1 MQLKPDVFKTAGS
14 KQAKSARPPEGGSS
28 PNATAPVAPAPIA
41 RIVFEMLLIFGL
53 LLGADH
59 FFFDGRA
66 FAGLEPNP
74 YWLPVLA
81 MAVCYGSGI
90 GIAAAVIATIIWT
103 TAPGHN
109 ESGDHLQRML
119 SLSILPMLWIITALA
134 VGEITSNRLSVI
146 QRISRH
152 RNKLKRD
159 HHKLA
164 ETIRDLAQTN
174 RLLQVRFA
182 TEEHTVGQAIAVA
195 ADLVDG
201 THANQIAGIERLI
214 ALAAQSEN
222 FTYYSVIGAQLEP
235 MFRGRAA
242 HEPADDLSWNDLV
255 QTLRSRDERQH
266 RAVFQTS
273 RGAMILPV
281 FDHGDPVVIGV
292 LLINGMA
299 EAKLT
304 QSKVAELTQVAHSL
318 ARLADQFQ
326 RRLEPL
332 PIRPWLLQEGNAA

>member
-1 MQLKPDVFKTAGS
+1 MQLKPEVFKTSGGKPGNA
-14 KQAKSARPPEGGSS
+14 ARSAQGTS
-28 PNATAPVAPAPIA
+28 PVSPSESVAPPPIA
-41 RIVFEMLLIFGL
+41 RIIVEMLVLFAL

-59 FFFDGRA
+59 FFFAGRA

-81 MAVCYGSGI
+81 MAICYGSGM

-103 TAPGHN
+103 TAPGHD
-109 ESGDHLQRML
+109 EGGDHLEKML

-201 THANQIAGIERLI
+201 THASQIAGVERLI
-214 ALAAQSEN
+214 ALATQSES

-235 MFRGRAA
+235 MFRGRAD
-242 HEPADDLSWNDLV
+242 HEPTDDLSWSDLV
-255 QTLRSRDERQH
+255 QTLRSRDERKH

-273 RGAMILPV
+273 RGALILPV
-281 FDHGDPVVIGV
+281 FDNGNQVVIGV
-292 LLINGMA
+292 LLINGIA

-304 QSKVAELTQVAHSL
+304 QSKVAEFAQVAHSL
-318 ARLADQFQ
+318 ARLADRFQ

-332 PIRPWLLQEGNAA
+332 PMRPWLLKEGNAA